1 MNFDKIKE
9 FIKIA
14 KDEGVSE
21 LKFEKGDEKFHVSL
35 NSKGETVTYSPN
47 INPVGVGF
55 QNQRNESAVVDDGLK
70 KITSPFVGTFYAQ
83 SSPDVPAYAKVGDK
97 VNVGQVLCI
106 VEAMKIMNEIES
118 DLAGEIVSICV
129 ENENYVEYGQV
140 LFKIKP

>member
-35 NSKGETVTYSPN
+35 NTRGETVTIAPSFNAP
-47 INPVGVGF
+47 GAGF
-55 QNQRNESAVVDDGLK
+55 QPSVETKVDDGLIE
-70 KITSPFVGTFYAQ
+70 ITSPFVGTFYAQ
-83 SSPDVPAYAKVGDK
+83 SSPDIPAYVKVGDK

-106 VEAMKIMNEIES
+106 VEAMKIMNEIET
-118 DLAGEIVSICV
+118 DVAGEVVSICV
-129 ENENYVEYGQV
+129 ENENYVEYGQA